1 MPSQK
6 HNILQFN
13 HYLKPDKMLY
23 ITYTS
28 FKSLLKKTE
37 EKSLTTKVACEHAP
51 CGYSMSFISAFDTIE
66 NNHSL
71 YRGEVCVK
79 KFCISLG
86 EYATN
91 VINFERKKILS
102 LTKKAKFTPRYSN
115 MLHLWKNTLKEVC

>member
-102 LTKKAKFTPRYSN
+102 LTKKAKFTATCYICG
-115 MLHLWKNTLKEVC
+115 KIF